1 MIQEPSIMM
10 QISCTVTP
18 HLAKILLKTTSCI
31 ELGSPPLY
39 HHCGLDNV
47 SKNNI
52 IHRTSGEDS
61 VDHLWAG
68 CEKSHTGRLQSYSNY
83 KNIYFLDN
91 AEGLEC
97 GRRRDRIYDDAPSL
111 YNNLYWSEQVGD
123 STQAMLS
130 DKMTWDEW
138 VLAGNDSISIWAEP

>member
-1 MIQEPSIMM
+1 MFTTTLFMIQEPSIMM
-10 QISCTVTP
+10 QISLTVTP

-97 GRRRDRIYDDAPSL
+97 GRRWDRFYDDAQIFTKTFTGASRLEMRPK
-111 YNNLYWSEQVGD
+111 QCFPI
-123 STQAMLS
+123 Q
-130 DKMTWDEW
+130 
-138 VLAGNDSISIWAEP
+138 